1 MTLQQAM
8 ETQAMADV
16 RVGTMRNVAANFLN
30 NTKALHL
37 ERDLVEF
44 LLEIDLRH
52 REEVDY
58 LNKALA
64 SALSK

>member
-1 MTLQQAM
+1 MLTAT
-8 ETQAMADV
+8 ETQALADV
-16 RVGTMRNVAANFLN
+16 RMNHMRNVAANFLN
-30 NTKALHL
+30 RTKALHI

-44 LLEIDLRH
+44 LLEIDLKH

-64 SALSK
+64 SALQK

>member
-1 MTLQQAM
+1 MQTAT
-8 ETQAMADV
+8 ETQALADV
-16 RVGTMRNVAANFLN
+16 KIYTMRNVAANFLN

-44 LLEIDLRH
+44 LLEIDLKH

-64 SALSK
+64 SALQK